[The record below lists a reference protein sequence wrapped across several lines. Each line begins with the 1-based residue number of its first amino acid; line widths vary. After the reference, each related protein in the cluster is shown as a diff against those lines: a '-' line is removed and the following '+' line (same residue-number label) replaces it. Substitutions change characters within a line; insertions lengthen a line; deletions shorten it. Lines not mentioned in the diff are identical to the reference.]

1 MWITSGA
8 YTLGMGKGASRLQA
22 VSAIIYIALLGLAAH
37 LVGEALPRRW
47 FRFDRGLY
55 RCRAWERGGAVY
67 ERFSIHRW
75 KLLLPDKS
83 RHARGMVKKQL
94 GGMPTAQQLERLLQE
109 TCVAECVHWALMPF
123 GAALMLLLP
132 GAAGA
137 LAALL
142 YALSHVPF
150 ILIQRYTRPRLARLY
165 RRVSGGGADAGV
177 PHRPAAAQSVGA
189 A

>member
-1 MWITSGA
+1 MQT
-8 YTLGMGKGASRLQA
+8 

-94 GGMPTAQQLERLLQE
+94 GGMNGDISGFSLTL
-109 TCVAECVHWALMPF
+109 AEL
-123 GAALMLLLP
+123 
-132 GAAGA
+132 AGI
-137 LAALL
+137 AALL
-142 YALSHVPF
+142 LF
-150 ILIQRYTRPRLARLY
+150 GRM
-165 RRVSGGGADAGV
+165 
-177 PHRPAAAQSVGA
+177 
-189 A
+189 

>member
-1 MWITSGA
+1 MQT
-8 YTLGMGKGASRLQA
+8 

-83 RHARGMVKKQL
+83 RYARGMVKKQL
-94 GGMPTAQQLERLLQE
+94 GMPPSCFLTMPRAYRLLSGRSS
-109 TCVAECVHWALMPF
+109 F
-123 GAALMLLLP
+123 
-132 GAAGA
+132 
-137 LAALL
+137 
-142 YALSHVPF
+142 
-150 ILIQRYTRPRLARLY
+150 QRWMENR
-165 RRVSGGGADAGV
+165 S
-177 PHRPAAAQSVGA
+177 
-189 A
+189 